1 MKFLIKTVLLSMFL
15 SQLVFAAEEI
25 STKEAPF
32 YTGKDV
38 VACGVLQEVARFKRG
53 LYLNM
58 DNKYPKQSLTF
69 IVWEDDINKFNQKF
83 NGVESLVGQNLC
95 GKGRVNE
102 YKGRSQISLY
112 NSYSLVIQ
120 K

>member
-1 MKFLIKTVLLSMFL
+1 MNLLKKAVLLSMFL
-15 SQLVFAAEEI
+15 SQLVFGAEEI
-25 STKEAPF
+25 STKDAPF
-32 YTGKDV
+32 YTGQDV
-38 VACGVLQEVARFKRG
+38 IACGALHEVARFKRG

-69 IVWEDDINKFNQKF
+69 IVWGDDIKEFNKKF
-83 NGVESLVGQNLC
+83 DGVETLVGQNLC
-95 GKGRVNE
+95 GKGMVNE

-112 NSYSLVIQ
+112 NSYSLSIQ